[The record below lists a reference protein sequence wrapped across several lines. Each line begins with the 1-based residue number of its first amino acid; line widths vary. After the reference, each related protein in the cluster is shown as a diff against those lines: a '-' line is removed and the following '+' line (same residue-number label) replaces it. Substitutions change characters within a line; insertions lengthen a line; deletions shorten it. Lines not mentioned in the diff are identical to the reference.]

1 MANVLAEDTQLLH
14 VAKGIAEV
22 FAKGGWESKL

>member
-1 MANVLAEDTQLLH
+1 MTDVRKEDTQLLH
-14 VAKGIAEV
+14 VAKGVAEV